1 MNILDKIIAQKR
13 KELVERKEK
22 HPAASLEKNS
32 LFARA
37 TLSLRNSLLDEN
49 LTGIIAEF
57 KRKSPSKGVIHDQAD
72 VSAITAAYTR
82 FGASGISVLTDESFF
97 GGSTEDLRQARKN
110 SIPILRK
117 DFIIDEYQ
125 IIEARAMGADVI
137 LLIAAC
143 LSPEEVRKLSRF
155 AKKLDLEILLEVHN
169 QQELGHLCDEVD
181 LLGVNNRDLKTF
193 SVDINRSLDLIGQIP
208 SEKPAVAESGISD
221 VETIRLLRG
230 QGFRGFLIGENF
242 MKEAD
247 PAIAFA
253 SFVNK
258 LKTASHEGKSMRHDT
273 TRPGKET

>member
-1 MNILDKIIAQKR
+1 M
-13 KELVERKEK
+13 EVMERKAQQ
-22 HPAASLEKNS
+22 PATSLEKNP
-32 LFARA
+32 LFTRA
-37 TLSLRNSLLDEN
+37 TLSLRDSLLDGN
-49 LTGIIAEF
+49 RTGIIAEF
-57 KRKSPSKGVIHDQAD
+57 KRKSPSKGVIHDHAD

-82 FGASGISVLTDESFF
+82 HGASGISVLTDEFFF
-97 GGSTEDLRQARKN
+97 GGSTGDLITAREN
-110 SIPILRK
+110 VIPILRK

-125 IIEARAMGADVI
+125 LIEARAMGADVV

-143 LSPEEVRKLSRF
+143 LSVDEVKKLSRF
-155 AKKLDLEILLEVHN
+155 AKNLGLEILLEVHDR
-169 QQELGHLCDEVD
+169 QELGHLCDEVD

-193 SVDINRSLDLIGQIP
+193 SVDINKSLELIALIP
-208 SEKPAVAESGISD
+208 SEIPAIAESGISD

-230 QGFRGFLIGENF
+230 HGFRGFLVGENF

-273 TRPGKET
+273 TRPGKEAG